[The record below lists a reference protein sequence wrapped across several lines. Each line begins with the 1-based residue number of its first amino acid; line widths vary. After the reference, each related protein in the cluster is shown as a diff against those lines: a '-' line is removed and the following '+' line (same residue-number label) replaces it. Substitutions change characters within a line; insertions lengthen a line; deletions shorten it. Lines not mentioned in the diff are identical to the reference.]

1 MFETSVDIA
10 APAERV
16 WAVLVE
22 VERAPEWTASM
33 TAVKLLGDGPLAV
46 GSRVRIKQP
55 RLPPV
60 VWEVTSLEPGR
71 SFSWRARGPG
81 FTTIGEHRV
90 TAEGP
95 ERASATLGIR
105 RTGPLAAVADLAFGR
120 VDRRYV
126 TMEAE
131 GLKGQ
136 SEAAT

>member
-1 MFETSVDIA
+1 MFETSVDVA

-16 WAVLVE
+16 WAVLAD

-33 TAVKLLGDGPLAV
+33 SDVKLLGDGPLAV

-60 VWEVTSLEPGR
+60 VWEVTNLDAGQ
-71 SFSWRARGPG
+71 SFSWRATGPG
-81 FTTIGEHRV
+81 FATIGEHRV

-95 ERASATLGIR
+95 GRATATLGIR
-105 RTGPLAAVADLAFGR
+105 RTGPLAAVADRVFGR

-126 TMEAE
+126 PIEAA
-131 GLKGQ
+131 GLKRR
-136 SEAAT
+136 SEAGT

>member
-10 APAERV
+10 AAAEDV
-16 WAVLVE
+16 WDVLVD

-33 TAVKLLGDGPLAV
+33 SDVRIIHGGPLAV

-71 SFSWRARGPG
+71 SFSWEAIVPG
-81 FTTIGEHRV
+81 LTTIGEHRV
-90 TAEGP
+90 TAESPG
-95 ERASATLGIR
+95 RSTATLGIR
-105 RTGPLAAVADLAFGR
+105 RSGPFAAVADLAFGR

-126 TMEAE
+126 GMEAE
-131 GLKGQ
+131 GLKRRC
-136 SEAAT
+136 EAGA